1 MLILESEDLV
11 VDITVLA
18 ASGLFINLFVRLHL
32 SNIL

>member
-18 ASGLFINLFVRLHL
+18 AGGLFINLFVRLRL